1 MTDLHT
7 HILPGMDDG
16 AKTPEESLQMLRME
30 RDQGVDTVVLTP
42 HFYRDRERPEQFL
55 ARRRAS
61 AEALRDALMALP
73 EEEIRTMPRLILGAE
88 VAWVPNLPDMPELSR
103 MCMGRSKYLLLE
115 LPFSAWSDPLFRQ
128 LRELMDRTG
137 VTPVIAHVERYLS
150 HQKPERVREL
160 LDLDVL
166 VQVSAA
172 PLLHPLRRGKVL
184 GLLRE
189 RQAQFVAS
197 DCHDTVSRP
206 PDLGPAAEV
215 LARKLGEKQWKEHI
229 RWADDLAAES
239 LSSSGT

>member
-88 VAWVPNLPDMPELSR
+88 VAWVPNLPDMPELYR
-103 MCMGRSKYLLLE
+103 MCMGRSKCLLLE

-137 VTPVIAHVERYLS
+137 ITPVIAHVERYLS
-150 HQKPERVREL
+150 YQKPERVREL

-189 RQAQFVAS
+189 RHAQFVAS
-197 DCHDTVSRP
+197 ARHDTVSRP

-229 RWADDLAAES
+229 RWADDLAAEA
-239 LSSSGT
+239 LSSAGT